1 MEGSEQMQI
10 APKKN
15 FKASQQI
22 AADLLGRDVGQRLP
36 TTVRYQELL
45 EVGSGT
51 VQKALRDL
59 ESVGAVR
66 TRARGHQGTYILELR
81 VDKLWVLAGLGPVTG
96 VMPLPNSAEWAGLAT
111 GLRAEF
117 ERLRIAL
124 QALYI
129 HGSYNR
135 AALVA
140 KGKADFAVLSREAAS
155 HAAAQKGEWSTLD
168 FGPWTYYSDD
178 SLLVL
183 LRPGMVNTDSS
194 PLVGEGRES
203 TKIRTVGI
211 DPESFDHH
219 QLTLAEFPEGS
230 GLEYVHCAY
239 PHIPAAVARGK
250 IDAAVWNR
258 TMLSIPLD
266 LVGVAAQSLRR
277 DDAIS
282 LSRSL
287 NHAVLLTQG
296 TRPEISSI
304 LGRLNRKSVTEIQS
318 KVLAQEIL
326 PMY

>member
-1 MEGSEQMQI
+1 MESSEHMQI

-66 TRARGHQGTYILELR
+66 TRAQGHQGTYILELR

-111 GLRAEF
+111 GLRSEF
-117 ERLRIAL
+117 EKLGIPL
-124 QALYI
+124 QALYV

-140 KGKADFAVLSREAAS
+140 EGKADFALLSREAAS

-183 LRPGMVNTDSS
+183 LRPGMVDTDSS
-194 PLVGEGRES
+194 PLVGGERKGP
-203 TKIRTVGI
+203 KIRTVGI
-211 DPESFDHH
+211 DPESYDHH
-219 QLTLAEFPEGS
+219 QLTLAEFPEGA

-239 PHIPAAVARGK
+239 PHVPAVVARGE

-258 TMLSIPLD
+258 TMLAIPLE
-266 LVGVAAQSLRR
+266 LVGVAVRPLRR
-277 DDAIS
+277 TDSIA

-287 NHAVLLTQG
+287 NRAVLLSCG
-296 TRPEISSI
+296 VRLDVAAI
-304 LGRLNRKSVTEIQS
+304 LGRIDRRSVT
-318 KVLAQEIL
+318 KVQGQVLTQEIL